1 MSRFT
6 DFRDKAVLEVGNSLI
21 RLLIDKV
28 VRSANARAD
37 ASTESTPSILGNAD
51 SSARTETRPTGETT
65 RSTGSKDG

>member
-37 ASTESTPSILGNAD
+37 ASTESPPSILGNAD
-51 SSARTETRPTGETT
+51 SSAGTTAGSTGETT
-65 RSTGSKDG
+65 GSTGSKYG